1 MKKVVLFII
10 LLEATI
16 FTIGAT
22 NYSAIISPKYW
33 DLRRIYADSLCR
45 DTCRDP
51 YAAKGLYFNDL
62 CVTEYYTNDNA
73 RTTPHYH
80 VGDCKTWFSDDIV
93 RSDEYTTFGDTIRFW
108 DKSYLLWKVSED
120 TLVLKE
126 VQSPHRLYCY
136 QLSEDQKSP
145 IKNTEVMPYLK
156 RLQQYIKVE
165 NIFFE
170 GENGLDQKFVLYDRT
185 LTKAMKIKVFFKLNF
200 HDEQL
205 EVTNFKIYK
214 IKISDVDTN
223 VWNDLDE
230 VSSKQYAD
238 ELSNC
243 VHHIS
248 FVPKDGI
255 ETIPWKELNK
265 SLALPIVFSVFPIR

>member
-1 MKKVVLFII
+1 MKKIALFII
-10 LLEATI
+10 LLGTTV
-16 FTIGAT
+16 FTIVAKEY
-22 NYSAIISPKYW
+22 NAILSPKYW

-145 IKNTEVMPYLK
+145 IKNPEVMPYLK

-170 GENGLDQKFVLYDRT
+170 GENGLVNEFGLYDRSIN
-185 LTKAMKIKVFFKLNF
+185 TKRRIKVLFKLDF
-200 HDEQL
+200 SDEKL
-205 EVTNFKIYK
+205 EVYNFEIYK
-214 IKISDVDTN
+214 IRVSDTDSN
-223 VWNDLDE
+223 VWNALDE
-230 VSSKQYAD
+230 TTCNQYAA
-238 ELSNC
+238 EISNC
-243 VHHIS
+243 IHHFS
-248 FVPKDGI
+248 FVPKNV
-255 ETIPWKELNK
+255 EVTIPWKEIRK
-265 SLALPIVFSVFPIR
+265 DIILPVIFSVLPR